1 MPTVNQDYLCLINVK
16 NGVTCF
22 EKVDIPQSAELVSAL
37 EQMAVNP
44 NRTVMD
50 MQSRMNIA
58 FPPASRRY
66 INYVS
71 PSPYYASYIC
81 GTSYPKSRTLEE
93 YNAEMERKSQEYSE
107 EFENKYTTLKSENPG
122 QFFLRQ
128 SAYLED
134 KMKEHAESLKK
145 SYLSATKRYIMA
157 HNYTETL
164 TAAKSRRGVRMYS
177 TDTLGWSDF
186 TYKVTDDVTI
196 TIGTNFGYGQSS
208 YFHLGLCYKGI
219 DVLPYS
225 FVTKY
230 YYANMADIIR
240 YTRLYEV
247 KHDSWNVAFEFV
259 ERMANL
265 ATANP
270 DAFIEETIVNEVREM
285 LDGLRAIIESPRRF
299 MDTFAGHAGETSRC
313 NYLTVRNMYRTER
326 STYETYPQEMSMA
339 VKAEKITGALDFL
352 DNLRKLSEQVPGIGD
367 AAAQICDMASSIVP
381 EIESMMRRLEA
392 ELAHLDTRLEA
403 KRSELEGVKAE
414 MRPHDDAIERLYEQA
429 KEKDGDASR
438 YDIREEYA
446 RQHDAYLKLRNQYWA
461 IESEINKLESERRY
475 RASFRTR
482 LGKCV
487 EKVRETELKE
497 AA

>member
-1 MPTVNQDYLCLINVK
+1 MPTVNQDYLCLINVE

-37 EQMAVNP
+37 EQMAANP
-44 NRTVMD
+44 NQTVMD

-58 FPPASRRY
+58 FPPASRGY

-81 GTSYPKSRTLEE
+81 GTSYPKSRTLDE
-93 YNAEMERKSQEYSE
+93 YNAEMERKSEEYSE
-107 EFENKYTTLKSENPG
+107 EFEHKYAVMKSENPG
-122 QFFLRQ
+122 LFFQRQ
-128 SAYLED
+128 AAFLD
-134 KMKEHAESLKK
+134 VKMKEYAESVKK
-145 SYLSATKRYIMA
+145 SYLSSAKRYIMA
-157 HNYTETL
+157 RNYTVTL
-164 TAAKSRRGVRMYS
+164 NAAKSRPGVRMYS

-208 YFHLGLCYKGI
+208 YFHLGLRYKGI
-219 DVLPYS
+219 DILPYS
-225 FVTKY
+225 FVAKY
-230 YYANMADIIR
+230 YYASMADIIR
-240 YTRLYEV
+240 YTRLYEAE
-247 KHDSWNVAFEFV
+247 HDSWNVAFEFV

-265 ATANP
+265 AAADP
-270 DAFIEETIVNEVREM
+270 EAFINEVIVNEVKEM
-285 LDGLRAIIESPRRF
+285 IGGLRTILESPRRF
-299 MDTFAGHAGETSRC
+299 MDSCAEQAGVATRC
-313 NYLTVRNMYRTER
+313 NYVTVRNMYRTER
-326 STYETYPQEMSMA
+326 STYEAYPQEMSMA

-352 DNLRKLSEQVPGIGD
+352 DNLRKLSEQIPGIGD
-367 AAAQICDMASSIVP
+367 AATQICEMASGIVP

-392 ELAHLDTRLEA
+392 ELAILDTRLEA
-403 KRSELEGVKAE
+403 KRKELGGVKSE
-414 MRPHDDAIERLYEQA
+414 MKPHDDAIERLYEEA

-446 RQHDAYLKLRNQYWA
+446 RQHEDYLRLRNQCWA
-461 IESEINKLESERRY
+461 LESEIVKLENERRQ

-487 EKVRETELKE
+487 DKVKEAELK
-497 AA
+497 AAA